1 MVTSF
6 LVVQLALAQ
15 AGIVNGEVVV
25 VADTNGAAHT
35 NSNLVAGL
43 GSTLCAFAARGV
55 AYAKPDVFDVVVAFT
70 THPLTGGVLTNDATP
85 KATIV
90 RASGTGYTW
99 GSPLIVLQPSEFGS
113 AAQLSHCVF
122 MGPVQNLPANPDD
135 DFRQPAFPTGTMPS
149 GTTGIEVLGHEL
161 GHHWLVQSAYD
172 TGDGLRAMHRSD
184 AREPADGLEDRVSM
198 AQLHWSHLAD
208 TQSVM
213 YGNFITPLG
222 NGQFKLEGG
231 ARKYG
236 PMDQYF
242 MGLRAPEETPPL
254 LVINDGSQMG
264 LIGTPLRRGEST
276 TVSGTAVNVSVAD
289 FVRAQGVR
297 APAFPN
303 AKRCF
308 RLAFVLVTQQ
318 GTTATADQLALVD
331 AYRRRFEGWFSFAT
345 DGRAN
350 AVTSLDVFEPCPEP
364 PLGMDGGVVE
374 PVDAGVE
381 VDAGVTE
388 QPDAGAPSSDAGIL
402 PGNNDAGTTTEPGTD
417 TTKFKPGCECDSV
430 PAGAL
435 LLTLL
440 LTSRRRKVRGHGRE
454 ELPHQEG

>member
-1 MVTSF
+1 MVSSF
-6 LVVQLALAQ
+6 LVVQLALSQ
-15 AGIVNGEVVV
+15 AGVVNGEVVV

-35 NSNLVAGL
+35 TTNIVAGL
-43 GSTLCAFAARGV
+43 GSTLCAFGARGV
-55 AYAKPDVFDVVVAFT
+55 AYAKPDVFDVVVTFT
-70 THPLTGGVLTNDATP
+70 NHPLTGSPLTSNATP

-113 AAQLSHCVF
+113 AAKLSHCVF
-122 MGPVQNLPANPDD
+122 MGPVQNLPADPDA
-135 DFRQPAFPTGTMPS
+135 DFLQPAFPTGTMPS
-149 GTTGIEVLGHEL
+149 GTTGIEVLGHEF

-172 TGDGLRAMHRSD
+172 QGQGLRAMHRSD
-184 AREPADGLEDRVSM
+184 TREGGSTLEERVSI

-231 ARKYG
+231 ARKFG

-242 MGLRAPEETPPL
+242 MGLRSPEETPPM

-264 LIGTPLRRGEST
+264 LIGTPLRRGESA

-297 APAFPN
+297 TPAFPN
-303 AKRCF
+303 AQRCF

-318 GTTATADQLALVD
+318 GTTATAAELALVD
-331 AYRRRFEGWFSFAT
+331 AYRRRFEGWFRFAT
-345 DGRAN
+345 DNRAN

-364 PLGMDGGVVE
+364 PLGSDG
-374 PVDAGVE
+374 GVE
-381 VDAGVTE
+381 VDAGLPEV
-388 QPDAGAPSSDAGIL
+388 DAGAIEVDAGLISDAGME
-402 PGNNDAGTTTEPGTD
+402 PPVQMPMPDGGSVEPGTD
-417 TTKFKPGCECDSV
+417 TMKFRPGCECDSM
-430 PAGAL
+430 PAGGL
-435 LLTLL
+435 LLTVLL
-440 LTSRRRKVRGHGRE
+440 ASRRRKVRRHGRE
-454 ELPHQEG
+454 ELPNQEG